1 MIKAID
7 EMEAEDVEIL
17 IKANLKDVLKKVIDR
32 EKLDPKLTH
41 ALIS

>member
-32 EKLDPKLTH
+32 EKLDPKLRH